1 MIESAKA
8 LTSEEFNEICRSF
21 FGHEVEVPQQQ
32 TASDVDL
39 DKLLNITRNNTLT
52 MSALSQQMGFVA
64 NKVADDSVRIDSLEH
79 RIGVHERTVTLTNYQ
94 TKEMYQAVHNRVAEL
109 LRGDGGHS
117 PYFGRFC
124 SKLWRDAK
132 KRSKMAQ
139 DYKFTL
145 QIDFD
150 EVMGYIGSWYPDGY
164 SGVDAYKEHLD
175 ACRS

>member
-1 MIESAKA
+1 MMNPDHEIVLQQDNDPMKA
-8 LTSEEFNEICRSF
+8 L
-21 FGHEVEVPQQQ
+21 QL
-32 TASDVDL
+32 AAM
-39 DKLLNITRNNTLT
+39 NITG
-52 MSALSQQMGFVA
+52 LSQQMGLV
-64 NKVADDSVRIDSLEH
+64 VSTIGEH
-79 RIGVHERTVTLTNYQ
+79 SQRLSIVEDRLTQHERTVTLTNYQ

-109 LRGDGGHS
+109 LREDGGCS